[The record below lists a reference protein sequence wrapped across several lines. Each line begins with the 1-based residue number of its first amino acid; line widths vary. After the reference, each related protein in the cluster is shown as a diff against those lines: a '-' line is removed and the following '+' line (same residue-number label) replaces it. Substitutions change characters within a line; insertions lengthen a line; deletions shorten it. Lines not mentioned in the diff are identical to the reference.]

1 MSDNMTAKADIF
13 SWTLLLIYWIIGSI
27 VWLSEFKGNIL
38 GINIKIWLI
47 LVWIYLTAVF
57 STLHIIVVERLEGV
71 TK

>member
-1 MSDNMTAKADIF
+1 MSNNMTAKADIF

-27 VWLSEFKGNIL
+27 VWLLEFKGNIL